1 MASLTANAKPRL
13 VLHFD
18 VNETIM
24 VADPAGGDSFEDVLN
39 KMLAKTAFVRRK
51 DGGAVDDATSPS
63 DLEWRDGVPLHD
75 DGGDPEQALWLR
87 WEKPSDGSKMA
98 STTKC
103 LEAHRKTFTET
114 FKRFDGLKNELAAR
128 LRLPPGDWDACF
140 KTDDGQH
147 HRFLPAFFE
156 TLRVLLD
163 AGRDVSLVIRTFGS
177 DGPTVALA
185 LRAWIA
191 GNHPTV
197 KGPQQAPNWVQR
209 DRVFAGKY
217 DAEGRYTLTPPLN
230 DDGRGAC
237 LDEAAA
243 VALLEEPRSAT
254 VIRDDYAWWAKH
266 DEAPAA
272 GKPFWITRG
281 SDCHH
286 IFFDDHIRNSD
297 RKSIV
302 AARCRSSPTDAF
314 VALDGPATRA
324 LHGAYLVRVPTLL
337 PVRDQRWFLDRI
349 AACERRRAELLGPL
363 LA

>member
-1 MASLTANAKPRL
+1 
-13 VLHFD
+13 
-18 VNETIM
+18 M

-51 DGGAVDDATSPS
+51 DGGAVDDAASPS

-75 DGGDPEQALWLR
+75 DSGDPEQALWLR
-87 WEKPSDGSKMA
+87 WEKPDDGSKMA
-98 STTKC
+98 STTRC

-114 FKRFDGLKNELAAR
+114 FKRFAGIKQELAHTTTPTTGRLGCMLQDGRRQAPPLPAGVLRNAQGSSR
-128 LRLPPGDWDACF
+128 LRSRRVPRDSHVRLRRPDRRRGAPRLDRRPPP
-140 KTDDGQH
+140 DGK
-147 HRFLPAFFE
+147 R
-156 TLRVLLD
+156 
-163 AGRDVSLVIRTFGS
+163 
-177 DGPTVALA
+177 
-185 LRAWIA
+185 
-191 GNHPTV
+191 
-197 KGPQQAPNWVQR
+197 PQQAPNWVQR

-230 DDGRGAC
+230 DDGRGTC

-281 SDCHH
+281 GDCHH

-297 RKSIV
+297 RKSIA

-349 AACERRRAELLGPL
+349 AACERRRVELLGPL